1 MKKNEVFMRKL
12 RPAVFS
18 LALAVL
24 TSLTMGRLSIA
35 AQNRPEDND
44 FTITIPAGGVCAF
57 GVEISGTG
65 KAKTI
70 MLPGGRSIITSPGLH
85 ATLTNLDDPAKTVT
99 LNITGASHVTEE
111 QDGSMVTVFTGRN
124 LNFDPQAGFVLA
136 IGNFSIVF
144 DANGNLIQPLQ
155 GKGRLLDVCAMID

>member
-24 TSLTMGRLSIA
+24 TSLTIEHLSIA
-35 AQNRPEDND
+35 AQNPPTDND
-44 FTITIPAGGVCAF
+44 FTVTIPAGGACAF
-57 GVEISGTG
+57 GVEISVTG
-65 KAKTI
+65 KMKTI

-85 ATLTNLDDPAKTVT
+85 ATLTNLDDPTKTVT

-111 QDGSMVTVFTGRN
+111 QDGSMVIVFTGRN
-124 LNFDPQAGFVLA
+124 LNLDPQAGFVLA

-144 DANGNLIQPLQ
+144 DAAGNLIQPLE